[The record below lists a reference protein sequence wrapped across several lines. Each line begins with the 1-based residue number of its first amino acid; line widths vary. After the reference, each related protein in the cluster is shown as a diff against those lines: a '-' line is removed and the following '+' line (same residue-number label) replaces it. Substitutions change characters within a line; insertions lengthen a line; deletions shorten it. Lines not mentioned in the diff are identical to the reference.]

1 MLFRSNERGW
11 QKGCSLSE
19 NAESAFTGLSVCDEN
34 LFIFISHFVS
44 LRDTQISVAV
54 LYMVWCYLGSIC
66 FLSYT
71 TVQRGKTTVC
81 TIYCHRAVSSLVCTG
96 IVHLYRADGF
106 GTCAF
111 GVCLPGGNACHVSC
125 GAMAGL

>member
-1 MLFRSNERGW
+1 MFRNKAAEKAWISSVRDKREDKMRDICCFFIYGVVLPWFSLF
-11 QKGCSLSE
+11 
-19 NAESAFTGLSVCDEN
+19 F
-34 LFIFISHFVS
+34 
-44 LRDTQISVAV
+44 
-54 LYMVWCYLGSIC
+54 
-66 FLSYT
+66 SYT